1 MSKKTITKPQTS
13 KPRKTRRDHPGRNIS
28 TATSIGSPSD
38 LNGAIFEGD
47 CLKVLQAFPASSVD
61 LILCDLPYGTT
72 QNRWDSVIDLD
83 QLWCLYKKII
93 KPSGAIVL
101 TSQGPFTARIILSN
115 EQWFKYKL
123 VWEKSKPTNF
133 LNAKKQPLRKHED
146 ICVFYSKQPTY
157 NPQMSFGSPYS
168 KGVRK
173 NQLSGSYGDFKPVLV
188 QSSGSRYP
196 TDVIYFKTAESEGK
210 VFHPTQKPVEL
221 ARYLIKTYTSTG
233 DLVLDN
239 AFGSGSFLV
248 GALLENRRYCGI
260 ERNESVE
267 LFKKAQID
275 YIAIAQTRLNQAFD
289 SLQENEKT
297 FATRPTVYR
306 NGLMP

>member
-1 MSKKTITKPQTS
+1 
-13 KPRKTRRDHPGRNIS
+13 
-28 TATSIGSPSD
+28 
-38 LNGAIFEGD
+38 
-47 CLKVLQAFPASSVD
+47 
-61 LILCDLPYGTT
+61 
-72 QNRWDSVIDLD
+72 
-83 QLWCLYKKII
+83 
-93 KPSGAIVL
+93 
-101 TSQGPFTARIILSN
+101 
-115 EQWFKYKL
+115 
-123 VWEKSKPTNF
+123 
-133 LNAKKQPLRKHED
+133 
-146 ICVFYSKQPTY
+146 
-157 NPQMSFGSPYS
+157 MSFGSPYS